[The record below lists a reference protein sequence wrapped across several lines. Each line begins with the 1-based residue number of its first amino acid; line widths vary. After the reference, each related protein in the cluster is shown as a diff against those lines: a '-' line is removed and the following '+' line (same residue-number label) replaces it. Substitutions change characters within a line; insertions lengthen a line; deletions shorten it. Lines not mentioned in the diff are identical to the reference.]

1 MVSRKLAI
9 HLFLT
14 ILVLVVAAACSRGG
28 EIVRPTSTPTLAA
41 TATPGG
47 APDGSKL
54 PTPSV
59 TMVAIPTPSLVT
71 APSPAPVATPS
82 TTRVAVPSPTP
93 ADVTRPTPVAVP
105 TPTLVAVPSPTLV
118 VFPTPTPLGVST
130 PTRVAVSRPT
140 PVSGPVD
147 GYLAVAPSVLRSNA
161 TESISVSL
169 FSRGRPASG
178 EVVLTLLSKGVP
190 VSSATGFI
198 RGQGNV
204 DVHVPSV
211 ADGVYELAVEGPG
224 FSTSQELQVESRTV
238 LFLETDKPVY
248 KPGQTVN
255 IRVLTLDPELKPVVG
270 HVVVEA
276 QDAKGIK
283 IFRKTT
289 TSDEYGMTTLELPL
303 STEPNLGVWK
313 LKAFSGK
320 REAQLDIRVE
330 EYVLPKYDVDVDLP
344 RSWILTNEP
353 ITGAVSSEYSFGRPV
368 KGEATIVATRYV
380 GTWEQY
386 ASVVEQ
392 LDGTTTFELPAPG
405 YVAGVPGARGMGNV
419 QLQVSV
425 RERSTGY
432 VESTTQL
439 ITVAASP
446 LSLQVIP
453 ESNVFKPGLPFS
465 FLVVTETPDNQP
477 LSEDVSV
484 RIQYTDQDL
493 HRMTEMTEEVTTQ
506 DGKALLTVTP
516 PSDAVAFTLE
526 ALAGGGHASLT
537 VNAGYSPSGSF
548 IHLEQVSDGPL
559 PVGDV
564 AEFHVA
570 ATREAGNF
578 YFEVLSRGMVVFSDY
593 SPEPT
598 IRFTVT
604 PLMAPGARLLVYQI
618 LPTSEVAADY
628 LPFSVEAAY
637 PHEVTVGFGENE
649 VRPGDEVDI
658 NVQTQG
664 AARVGLVAVDR
675 SVYILAEN
683 RLNLQQ
689 VFSELERLYQ
699 QPQVELHEARPIYN
713 VYARGASET
722 FEDAGVIV
730 MTNQNVPDG
739 KEFRQPRITATPAA
753 MSAQA
758 GVVEKVVETVVV
770 ERPVTRTEKVTE
782 DSYEQSANDLAEV
795 QRVRQFFPETWL
807 WTDLITDQSGHG
819 TVDVIAPDTI
829 TTWKLRA
836 VGMSREHGLG
846 ISEAELT
853 VFQEFFLQVDLPFS
867 AVRGEEL
874 PVRVALYNYLDSPQE
889 IFVDLEATD
898 DFDLLDEAQKVVTV
912 QGNEIGGA
920 TFTIRPITPGMA
932 PLKVTARSA
941 AAADAVIKELLIK
954 PEGAARETVDNL
966 VLSAGNTQ
974 TVDAT
979 IPSSAI
985 ADSGRVH
992 VAVTGSYLTQ
1002 SIEGLEQLLKMPFGC
1017 GEQNMIL
1024 FAPNVF
1030 VARYL
1035 KETGQIKPEV
1045 MARAENLMITGY
1057 QRELTYR
1064 RSDGSFSAFGDND
1077 AQGSLWL
1084 TAFVLKTFA
1093 QADGLIY
1100 IDPGVLE
1107 GASDWIVRHQ
1117 KGDGSFE
1124 PVGFLHHQ
1132 ELLGGLHGKNA
1143 LTAFVTVALLE
1154 AGQHSAAA
1162 KAVRYLE
1169 GQVDSI
1175 EDAYGMAITTYA
1187 LELSDSPSAG
1197 VAYDRLMGMAQI
1209 DDDGLHWG
1217 DSPAPMPL
1225 PITPK
1230 DGPRRPIR
1238 PQPHQQSAAIETTA
1252 YATLALLEHGDRT
1265 NASSS
1270 TRWLV
1275 TRRNSSGGFGST
1287 QDTVVGLQSLTEFSV
1302 ASVADVDMT
1311 ITLSAGSWQREVRI
1325 TGENADVLQMI
1336 EVPEHGAL
1344 EIAAHGKGEAVV
1356 QVVRRFNL
1364 PEIEQATRQ
1373 VFDITVDYGTDHVKV
1388 DDLITVSVNVRFTPF
1403 EQIEAGMVVLD
1414 IAVPTGFAPVADSIE
1429 ALVDGTPRLK
1439 RFDVAGRKVILYL
1452 EDLLPNESI
1461 TLEFAARAMHPVRA
1475 KAITSEVYSY
1485 YNPDMRGES
1494 LGGAITVVEGG

>member
-1 MVSRKLAI
+1 MISRKLAI

-28 EIVRPTSTPTLAA
+28 EIVRPTITPSLAV
-41 TATPGG
+41 TGTPGG

-59 TMVAIPTPSLVT
+59 TMA
-71 APSPAPVATPS
+71 ATPS
-82 TTRVAVPSPTP
+82 
-93 ADVTRPTPVAVP
+93 PTPVAVP
-105 TPTLVAVPSPTLV
+105 SPPPVDIGKPTFVAVPSPTLV
-118 VFPTPTPLGVST
+118 VFPTPTPLVVST

-140 PVSGPVD
+140 PVSDRVD

-161 TESISVSL
+161 IESISVAL

-178 EVVLTLLSKGVP
+178 EVELTLLSKGLP

-204 DVHVPSV
+204 DVQVPSV

-224 FSTSQELQVESRTV
+224 FSASQELQVESRTV

-248 KPGQTVN
+248 KPGQTIN
-255 IRVLTLDPELKPVVG
+255 IRVLTLDPELKPVVE

-344 RSWILTNEP
+344 RSWILANEP

-380 GTWEQY
+380 GVWEEY

-432 VESTTQL
+432 VESTTEL
-439 ITVAASP
+439 ITVAATP

-484 RIQYTDQDL
+484 RIQYADQDL
-493 HRMTEMTEEVTTQ
+493 HRMTEWTEEVTTQ

-516 PSDAVAFTLE
+516 PPDAVAFTLE
-526 ALAGGGHASLT
+526 AKADGGHASLT
-537 VNAGYSPSGSF
+537 GNAGYSPSGSF
-548 IHLEQVSDGPL
+548 IHLAQSSDGPL
-559 PVGDV
+559 RVGDV

-570 ATREAGNF
+570 ATKEAGNF

-598 IRFTVT
+598 IRFAVT

-618 LPTSEVAADY
+618 LPNSEVAADY
-628 LPFSVEAAY
+628 LPFSVEAVY
-637 PHEVTVGFGENE
+637 PHEVAVAFGENE
-649 VRPGDEVDI
+649 VRPGDEVEID
-658 NVQTQG
+658 VQTQG
-664 AARVGLVAVDR
+664 EARVGLVAVDR

-699 QPQVELHEARPIYN
+699 LPQVELHEARPIFD
-713 VYARGASET
+713 VYARGAKDT

-739 KEFRQPRITATPAA
+739 MEYRQPRPTAMPMAVMAKAA
-753 MSAQA
+753 EVAVA
-758 GVVEKVVETVVV
+758 VVV
-770 ERPVTRTEKVTE
+770 ERPVTRPEKVSE
-782 DSYEQSANDLAEV
+782 DSYKQSDPDLAEV

-819 TVDVIAPDTI
+819 TVGVTAPDSI

-836 VGMSREHGLG
+836 VGMSRVHGLG

-912 QGNEIGGA
+912 QGNDIGGA
-920 TFTIRPITPGMA
+920 TFTIRPRTPGMA

-954 PEGAARETVDNL
+954 PEGAARETVENL
-966 VLSAGNTQ
+966 VLSAGNSQ

-979 IPSSAI
+979 IPSNAI

-1002 SIEGLEQLLKMPFGC
+1002 SIEGLERLLQMPFGC

-1035 KETGQIKPEV
+1035 KETAQIKPEV

-1107 GASDWIVRHQ
+1107 GASDWIIRHQ

-1154 AGQHSAAA
+1154 SGQHSAAA
-1162 KAVRYLE
+1162 NAVRYLE
-1169 GQVDSI
+1169 GQVDGI

-1187 LELSDSPSAG
+1187 LELADSPRAG
-1197 VAYDRLMGMAQI
+1197 KAYDRLMGMAMV

-1217 DSPAPMPL
+1217 DSPAPIPL
-1225 PITPK
+1225 PITPE
-1230 DGPRRPIR
+1230 DGPRRTIR

-1252 YATLALLEHGDRT
+1252 YAALALLEHGDRS
-1265 NASSS
+1265 NASRSA
-1270 TRWLV
+1270 RWLV

-1287 QDTVVGLQSLTEFSV
+1287 QDTVVGLQLLTEFSV

-1336 EVPEHGAL
+1336 KVPEHGAL

-1364 PEIEQATRQ
+1364 PEIEQASRQ
-1373 VFDITVDYGTDHVKV
+1373 VFRITVDYGTDHVKV
-1388 DDLITVSVNVRFTPF
+1388 DDLITVSANVRFTPF
-1403 EQIEAGMVVLD
+1403 DRIEAGMVVLD
-1414 IAVPTGFAPVADSIE
+1414 IAVPTGFAPVAGSIE

-1439 RFDVAGRKVILYL
+1439 RFDIAGRKVILYL

-1485 YNPDMRGES
+1485 YNPEMRGES